1 MALLNGQRP
10 KNIITDTR
18 TNKDLLYCAKIVSI
32 SVIVREHESEG
43 SLDYFLLKMDEC
55 MILLKSKMKL
65 NALLHYFR
73 F

>member
-18 TNKDLLYCAKIVSI
+18 TNKDLLYCAKIVTI
-32 SVIVREHESEG
+32 FVIVREHEG
-43 SLDYFLLKMDEC
+43 SLDYFLLKMDEY